1 MNKGFLYKLIGLTLI
16 LAGVIYLVQTQHV
29 FDAFQ
34 SFVWISLGFLTL
46 TTIVVYFIM
55 LRAMAMKEHSNFVVA
70 FGTGFAIKSFASL
83 AFLCYFIFYKPIADH
98 NFVLPFF
105 LMYFAYTGLLVWD
118 LWQQSKRKPLP

>member
-70 FGTGFAIKSFASL
+70 FGTGFAMKSFASL

>member
-16 LAGVIYLVQTQHV
+16 LAGVIYLLQTQHV

-118 LWQQSKRKPLP
+118 LWQQSKQKPLP

>member
-16 LAGVIYLVQTQHV
+16 LAGVIYLLQTQHV

-105 LMYFAYTGLLVWD
+105 LMYFAYTALLVWD
-118 LWQQSKRKPLP
+118 LWQQSKQKPLP